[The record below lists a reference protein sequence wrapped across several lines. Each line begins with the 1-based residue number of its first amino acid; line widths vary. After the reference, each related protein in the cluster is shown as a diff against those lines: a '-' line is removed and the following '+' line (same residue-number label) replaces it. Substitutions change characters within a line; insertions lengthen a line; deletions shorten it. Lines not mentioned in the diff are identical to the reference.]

1 MQYVLQ
7 RQNMLR
13 GKILPQQQSVTGDFG
28 DGEDAQELAC
38 AHKEV

>member
-1 MQYVLQ
+1 MQFVLQ
-7 RQNMLR
+7 RQNLLR
-13 GKILPQQQSVTGDFG
+13 AKILPEEQSVTRDFG